1 MIENKVLIVHDYPI
15 AKNEG
20 GPRGYYNK
28 CIYLNEPDNI
38 VALNDVLKVTKE
50 ISFKQKIKIRIDS
63 LKSKWRKTNYRNK
76 YLANKFIKIPKYKFL
91 YFHDIYSFN
100 DVKHLISKDQ
110 IVVFQPHAPELPSIE
125 ELKTGISQKK
135 YKAIVE
141 IEKAVFNRANYIVL
155 PNKNCLSI
163 YNAVLT
169 LKHKVLYLRTGI
181 KAISNTSKMPIDNDK
196 INLFY
201 IGRRNEIKGFTLLL
215 NSFKEASKKRNDIR
229 LFIAGGG
236 ESVSNSNIVDIG
248 FTNHAYDWISSMDYV
263 ISPNASSYFDLNV
276 LEIIA
281 IGTPLIMPTTDGHTY
296 FENKKGIVSIT
307 PDTFTNVLLDENLVN
322 KHYKKEIQ
330 KDLFD
335 LYIYKLSSTVYKAN
349 LETLCKTI
357 IADNS

>member
-1 MIENKVLIVHDYPI
+1 MIGNKVLIVHDYPI

-38 VALNDVLKVTKE
+38 VALNDVLRNTKE
-50 ISFKQKIKIRIDS
+50 ISLKKKLEIRIDS
-63 LKSKWRKTNYRNK
+63 FKIRCRKTNYRNK
-76 YLANKFIKIPKYKFL
+76 FLANKFIKIPKYKIL

-125 ELKTGISQKK
+125 ELNTGITQKK
-135 YKAIVE
+135 YQAIVA

-155 PNKNCLSI
+155 PNKDCLSI
-163 YNAVLT
+163 YKEVITN
-169 LKHKVLYLRTGI
+169 KHKILYLRTGI
-181 KAISNTSKMPIDNDK
+181 KAINNTNKIPIDNDK

-201 IGRRNEIKGFTLLL
+201 IGRRNEIKGFPLLL
-215 NSFKEASKKRNDIR
+215 NSFNEALKTRTDIR

-276 LEIIA
+276 LESIA
-281 IGTPLIMPTTDGHTY
+281 IGTPLIMTTTDGHTY
-296 FENKKGIVSIT
+296 FKNKKGIVSIT
-307 PDTFTNVLLDENLVN
+307 PDSFTNVLLDENLVN
-322 KHYKKEIQ
+322 KYYKKNIQ

-335 LYIYKLSSTVYKAN
+335 LYKNKLSSTVYKAN
-349 LETLCKTI
+349 LEILCKTI